1 MKREFR
7 LRERERFEQVRRE
20 GVCRTD
26 RLLVLCALRNDQAAS
41 RFGVSVSR
49 RVGKAVVRN
58 RIKRR
63 LREIVRLR
71 RQDIAPGWDVVLI
84 ARPPITR
91 ADYHEIERAVE
102 LLLRQAGLTLAQ
114 GVHQRVTDGIT

>member
-1 MKREFR
+1 
-7 LRERERFEQVRRE
+7 
-20 GVCRTD
+20 
-26 RLLVLCALRNDQAAS
+26 
-41 RFGVSVSR
+41 
-49 RVGKAVVRN
+49 
-58 RIKRR
+58 
-63 LREIVRLR
+63 LR